1 MVLYQYRARTPQGR
15 VMEGTIDARD
25 QREAARILRGRGL
38 LVTSITAGRFSGS
51 GSLARPGAVRRGRG
65 RREPR
70 PRAVP
75 MARDVGGRG
84 VRLMFSRRVGL
95 KDLALFCRQFTTM
108 VSAGVSILVS
118 LNILARQMA
127 SRRMRVALTQVIR
140 AVEQGQSLS
149 EAFRGRPDV
158 FPPILVNMVAA
169 GEAGGMLEET
179 FERLADHFE
188 KEHAVSQK
196 IRSAMTYPAVVS
208 VVAVGV
214 VAFMIVFVLPSFVG
228 IFTTIGAELPGPTKF
243 LLAVSNAIRAFW
255 YVLVGGVVFLAV
267 TWRLIASTER
277 GAYILDFLA
286 LRLPVFG
293 DLVLKRAVSRFCRTL
308 GALLRSGVPLLV
320 SMSVVQQTVGNR
332 PVAAALVS
340 AEEEIRA
347 GRGLVEPLR
356 GSRLF
361 PQMVLEM
368 VAVGEETGAI
378 DQMLMRVA
386 DFYDKEIDTAVERLS
401 SMVEPVIIVFLG
413 GVVGFILLSLIMPMF
428 DIYSQM
434 QL

>member
-1 MVLYQYRARTPQGR
+1 
-15 VMEGTIDARD
+15 
-25 QREAARILRGRGL
+25 
-38 LVTSITAGRFSGS
+38 
-51 GSLARPGAVRRGRG
+51 
-65 RREPR
+65 
-70 PRAVP
+70 
-75 MARDVGGRG
+75 
-84 VRLMFSRRVGL
+84 
-95 KDLALFCRQFTTM
+95 
-108 VSAGVSILVS
+108 
-118 LNILARQMA
+118 
-127 SRRMRVALTQVIR
+127 
-140 AVEQGQSLS
+140 
-149 EAFRGRPDV
+149 
-158 FPPILVNMVAA
+158 
-169 GEAGGMLEET
+169 LEET